1 MGPDPLRSGTRMSF
15 LLCQMGLINIFQ
27 RLSTLLQPAQSINLS
42 SIEMDFWKWRESNPG
57 LPGEKQECY
66 LSAMQS
72 PNKDEVIWQHLSL
85 TSDDLLVI
93 RFVIVVLCLT
103 LGLF

>member
-1 MGPDPLRSGTRMSF
+1 MGPGPLRSGTRMSF

-27 RLSTLLQPAQSINLS
+27 LLSTLLQPALLINLS
-42 SIEMDFWKWRESNPG
+42 NIKTDFWGLQESNTE
-57 LPGEKQECY
+57 LSGEKQECCI
-66 LSAMQS
+66 SAMQS
-72 PNKDEVIWQHLSL
+72 PNKDEVTWQHLSL

-93 RFVIVVLCLT
+93 YFVIVVLCLT